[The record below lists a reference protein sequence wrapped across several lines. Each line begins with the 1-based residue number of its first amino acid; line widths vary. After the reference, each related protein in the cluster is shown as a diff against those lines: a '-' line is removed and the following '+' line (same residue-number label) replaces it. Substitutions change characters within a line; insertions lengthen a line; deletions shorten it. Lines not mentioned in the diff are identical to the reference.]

1 MRASL
6 VALVAVVALTG
17 SVVSA
22 VPASANHRS
31 ETDGGGSL
39 GVDPADPEFEAPE
52 EVRGRVCPTKD
63 FWIGDGWGADRGNR
77 RHTGIDLHA
86 PRGTAIFAVE
96 DGRIDR
102 TKKQDNGSLQ
112 IVMKGDGGPK
122 YYYGHMD
129 EVLVGDGDRV
139 KAGQVI
145 GLMGDTG
152 SPGSVHLHFEYWRSG
167 GESAVVNPANLIDRI
182 CPKSTRSR

>member
-1 MRASL
+1 VRASL
-6 VALVAVVALTG
+6 VALSAVVALVAFG
-17 SVVSA
+17 P
-22 VPASANHRS
+22 PAHANHKA

-39 GVDPADPEFEAPE
+39 GANPADPEFEAPE

-63 FWIGDGWGADRGNR
+63 FSIGDGWGADRGNR
-77 RHTGIDLHA
+77 RHRGIDLHS

-96 DGRIDR
+96 DGRIHR
-102 TKKQDNGSLQ
+102 TKKQANGSLQ
-112 IVMKGDGGPK
+112 IVLKGEGGPK

-167 GESAVVNPANLIDRI
+167 RESAAVNPRTLIDRI
-182 CPKSTRSR
+182 CPPSTRSS

>member
-6 VALVAVVALTG
+6 VALAAVVALAG
-17 SVVSA
+17 SA
-22 VPASANHRS
+22 LLAPPASANHRA

-39 GVDPADPEFEAPE
+39 GADPADPEFEAPE

-63 FWIGDGWGADRGNR
+63 FSLGDGWGADRGNR
-77 RHTGIDLHA
+77 RHRGIDLHS

-96 DGRIDR
+96 DGRVNR
-102 TKKQDNGSLQ
+102 TKRQDNGALQ
-112 IVMKGDGGPK
+112 IVLKGEGGPK

-129 EVLVGDGDRV
+129 EVLVDDGDRV

-167 GESAVVNPANLIDRI
+167 GESAAVNPRTLIERI
-182 CPKSTRSR
+182 CPPSTRSR

>member
-6 VALVAVVALTG
+6 VALAAVVAL
-17 SVVSA
+17 V
-22 VPASANHRS
+22 ASAAPAAANHKS

-39 GVDPADPEFEAPE
+39 GADPADPQFEAPE

-77 RHTGIDLHA
+77 KHRGIDLHS

-102 TKKQDNGSLQ
+102 TKKQSNGSLQ

-129 EVLVGDGDRV
+129 EVLVDGGDRV
-139 KAGQVI
+139 TAGQVI

-167 GESAVVNPANLIDRI
+167 GESAAIDPAKLIERI
-182 CPKSTRSR
+182 CPPSTRSR